1 VNKINSVYDQK
12 MTEKIN
18 PDWLASYGVAKWHKN
33 GG

>member
-1 VNKINSVYDQK
+1 